1 KIVGLAVPRSLDMV
15 VALLGITKTGAAYLP
30 LDLESPISRLTLM
43 LRNVSALGVV
53 AGGDALKTLSVTDAV
68 SVIIGVPLVG
78 EGEISNPLVFD
89 RCSVIREQNLAYV
102 IYTSGSTG
110 KPKAVGVSH
119 RALTNYLAWGS
130 RLYASTDG
138 AGAPLNTPL
147 AFDATVTSVYL
158 PLLWG
163 QRVTIV
169 PEANQLE
176 RLAELLKHGPD
187 FTLVKL
193 TPSHLLGLAGL
204 LGQSAADVRP
214 RRLVI
219 GGETLTT
226 ETARFWRSHAPMTK
240 LVNEYGPT
248 EATVG
253 CCIHEIHDAS
263 LSGTIPIGHPTP
275 GTRLY
280 VLDERLSTVP
290 AGVLGELYIAGDQVA
305 RGYVNNSQQTGARFV
320 PDIAG
325 PPGARMY
332 RTGDLARWMSDGQ
345 LEYVGRDDHQVK
357 IRGHRVELGEVEAA
371 LVAEPAIAEAVAV
384 MQPGSSPET
393 ASLVAY
399 VTATKDYLLAN
410 DNTHVLPN
418 GDFFKHNNKYEVDWL
433 YDEIFARGGYDK
445 HGIEFPVDA
454 CVVDVGAN
462 AGMFVLFVADRC
474 PKGRIYAVEPM
485 TASFAYLL
493 WNIRQCQAA
502 VTPMNVG
509 LGAQVGKRE
518 FAYYDRMTVMARLNE
533 YDHDDVVGG
542 RLKQQLHNQE
552 LLGHAG
558 ARELLREIDG
568 LIGERSTKRR
578 ERANVI
584 TLSDLIQS
592 ESIERID
599 LLKIDVEGAEL
610 EVLDGI
616 ADDHWNCIDQIVLEV
631 ENDSPDRLT
640 LESVR
645 NTLEAR
651 GYHVVVDVDPF
662 LAGTELYNVYG
673 WRDSR
678 RQRRAGFDPGRR
690 RATVVFPEML
700 RERVGACLPSYMV
713 PAAIIPLDAF
723 PLTPNGKIDRR
734 ALPLYAP
741 KLRSEGLRTWSMPTE
756 VALRQLFADALGVS
770 DIGLH
775 EDFFAMGG
783 HSLLAVQVVNRARSS
798 LGVELTIGAL
808 FEYPTV
814 AQLAASIASQQKA
827 LDPLHHIL
835 PLRRQ
840 GTGAPLFCLP
850 PAGGLGWRYAGLL
863 SVIDDRPLYC
873 LQVKGIGDETSFPGT
888 VSAFAADYVKDI
900 RQIQAEGPYHLLG
913 SGSRTRRRD
922 DCRQEAEAVCEPDEQ
937 STRRNQSKKRREND

>member
-1 KIVGLAVPRSLDMV
+1 
-15 VALLGITKTGAAYLP
+15 
-30 LDLESPISRLTLM
+30 
-43 LRNVSALGVV
+43 
-53 AGGDALKTLSVTDAV
+53 
-68 SVIIGVPLVG
+68 
-78 EGEISNPLVFD
+78 
-89 RCSVIREQNLAYV
+89 
-102 IYTSGSTG
+102 
-110 KPKAVGVSH
+110 
-119 RALTNYLAWGS
+119 
-130 RLYASTDG
+130 
-138 AGAPLNTPL
+138 
-147 AFDATVTSVYL
+147 
-158 PLLWG
+158 
-163 QRVTIV
+163 
-169 PEANQLE
+169 
-176 RLAELLKHGPD
+176 
-187 FTLVKL
+187 
-193 TPSHLLGLAGL
+193 
-204 LGQSAADVRP
+204 
-214 RRLVI
+214 
-219 GGETLTT
+219 
-226 ETARFWRSHAPMTK
+226 
-240 LVNEYGPT
+240 
-248 EATVG
+248 
-253 CCIHEIHDAS
+253 
-263 LSGTIPIGHPTP
+263 
-275 GTRLY
+275 
-280 VLDERLSTVP
+280 
-290 AGVLGELYIAGDQVA
+290 
-305 RGYVNNSQQTGARFV
+305 
-320 PDIAG
+320 
-325 PPGARMY
+325 
-332 RTGDLARWMSDGQ
+332 
-345 LEYVGRDDHQVK
+345 
-357 IRGHRVELGEVEAA
+357 
-371 LVAEPAIAEAVAV
+371 
-384 MQPGSSPET
+384 
-393 ASLVAY
+393 
-399 VTATKDYLLAN
+399 
-410 DNTHVLPN
+410 
-418 GDFFKHNNKYEVDWL
+418 
-433 YDEIFARGGYDK
+433 
-445 HGIEFPVDA
+445 
-454 CVVDVGAN
+454 
-462 AGMFVLFVADRC
+462 
-474 PKGRIYAVEPM
+474 
-485 TASFAYLL
+485 
-493 WNIRQCQAA
+493 
-502 VTPMNVG
+502 
-509 LGAQVGKRE
+509 
-518 FAYYDRMTVMARLNE
+518 MARLNE

-913 SGSRTRRRD
+913 WSFGGIVAHAVACQLQREGELVALLALVDAYPHPPEAELDDATIAARKQKLYASLMSNRPAEISQRNAERMIELICHVANLRDEHVFDVFDGDVVLFAAPAFRALSTQWQPYATGQIKTHDIVCEHHEMTLPRPIRSIGELLQKYLASGS
-922 DCRQEAEAVCEPDEQ
+922 V
-937 STRRNQSKKRREND
+937 S